1 MSFSSHV
8 TLVVNES
15 RARLNVSEK
24 ASLSMSYGEFKL
36 FPLEDIF
43 FFFLVNE
50 IKKAGRKTKY
60 FIS

>member
-43 FFFLVNE
+43 FFFG
-50 IKKAGRKTKY
+50 K
-60 FIS
+60 